1 MMTADSPID
10 GADLNARAERENR
23 IELVLLRG
31 VVENLRSNRV
41 VVPLF
46 GLAIMAMFPQWVA
59 FSHLAGWY
67 CQMMLALVPQ
77 LIVLTRFPGGDLN
90 AGETRRWSRILAAA
104 NLFFI
109 ANWASLGL
117 WMWAGGDKNSN
128 HIMIQLILAATLAA
142 HAAGTGACRTISRP
156 ALLFYLAAMTLVPL
170 QGISFGP
177 TELRSWVMALSAP
190 LYVAFIAM
198 VGRRNEKRARAA
210 AIVAQERDELM
221 AELVMAKLESD
232 RGREKAEAASIAKSQ
247 FLANMSHELR
257 TPLNAILGF
266 SELIASRIFAK
277 DPERNYEY
285 ADLINSSGKHLL
297 ALIDD
302 ILDLAKI
309 EAGRWKL
316 EDTDLDLHILA
327 RDALQ
332 LVTWRARD
340 NAVTLVNAIAPD
352 LALIC
357 GDERALKQIL
367 LNLLS
372 NAVKFTPPAGR
383 ITAFAEVNAEGLA
396 FGVADTGV
404 GIAAEDQSHVF
415 DSFGQGKHDIA
426 IADKGTGL
434 GLAIVK
440 GLVEAHGGHI
450 SLKSQVVKGT
460 CVTVQLPAERLRPR
474 DRAPRREPAGLAAG

>member
-1 MMTADSPID
+1 MAADNPIWVT
-10 GADLNARAERENR
+10 DLNAQEERENR
-23 IELVLLRG
+23 IRLALLRA
-31 VVENLRSNRV
+31 VVENLRGNRA

-46 GLAIMAMFPQWVA
+46 GLVVAAIFPQWVGLD
-59 FSHLAGWY
+59 HLVGWY
-67 CQMMLALVPQ
+67 CQMMLGFLPQ
-77 LIVLTRFPGGDLN
+77 VILLWRFPDGLLDKE
-90 AGETRRWSRILAAA
+90 ETRRWTRLLAAA

-128 HIMIQLILAATLAA
+128 HIMIQLLLAATLAA
-142 HAAGTGACRTISRP
+142 HAASTGACRAIARP
-156 ALLFYLAAMTLVPL
+156 ALLLYLLVMTLVPL
-170 QGISFGP
+170 QGITFAP
-177 TELRSWVMALSAP
+177 TALRSWIMALSAP
-190 LYVAFIAM
+190 VYIGFMAL

-210 AIVAQERDELM
+210 IILAQERDSLL

-232 RGREKAEAASIAKSQ
+232 RGREKAEAASLAKSQ

-266 SELIASRIFAK
+266 SELIGSRIFEK
-277 DPERNYEY
+277 DPDRNYEY

-297 ALIDD
+297 ALIND

-316 EDTDLDLHILA
+316 EESEIDLHILA

-332 LVTWRARD
+332 LVSWRARD
-340 NAVTLVNAIAPD
+340 NSVTTHNAVSPD
-352 LALIC
+352 LDLLYA
-357 GDERALKQIL
+357 DPRAIKQVL

-372 NAVKFTPPAGR
+372 NAVKFTPEGGR
-383 ITAFAEVNAEGLA
+383 ITAFARRTENGLC
-396 FGVADTGV
+396 FGVSDTGV
-404 GIAAEDQSHVF
+404 GIAAEDQAQVF

-450 SLKSQVVKGT
+450 NMESHVGEGT
-460 CVTVQLPAERLRPR
+460 SMTVYLPATRLRSRGSAEELQPSL
-474 DRAPRREPAGLAAG
+474 AG